1 MLIVPTTFKSVS
13 IPSFMKIYRACF
25 KKNLISFFLVVT
37 PFLGP
42 FSTLPFFTHGDSYF
56 LSFYTHTHTI
66 FTFLHL
72 ASALVTINTANAIYL
87 FLIHH
92 CTNILSSLHIFVHHC
107 TFCASLHTKT
117 SPENIS
123 TQ

>member
-25 KKNLISFFLVVT
+25 KKNLMTFFLVVT

-56 LSFYTHTHTI
+56 LSLYTHTHTV
-66 FTFLHL
+66 FHVSTPCFCSRNNKYCKRHL
-72 ASALVTINTANAIYL
+72 FI
-87 FLIHH
+87 LIR
-92 CTNILSSLHIFVHHC
+92 FD
-107 TFCASLHTKT
+107 FCFCH
-117 SPENIS
+117 PH
-123 TQ
+123 